1 MVGFEGD
8 VVAKWLRHNGAD
20 RNMEL
25 VESISFVDGNNTL
38 WHVPAGSIVN
48 GASIPS
54 ILWSF
59 GSPFVGDYR
68 RASVVHDHFCNTKDR
83 EWRATHRMFHEGC
96 LVDGVSALKAKLM
109 YAAVYAGGP
118 RWEATSYDL
127 RVLTNSG
134 LESISPGDK
143 ITILPQVRPEVSELL
158 ISWVLDNDPS
168 LAEIEARVDNTVENF
183 STFRD

>member
-1 MVGFEGD
+1 
-8 VVAKWLRHNGAD
+8 
-20 RNMEL
+20 
-25 VESISFVDGNNTL
+25 
-38 WHVPAGSIVN
+38 
-48 GASIPS
+48 
-54 ILWSF
+54 
-59 GSPFVGDYR
+59 
-68 RASVVHDHFCNTKDR
+68 
-83 EWRATHRMFHEGC
+83 MFHEGC
-96 LVDGVSALKAKLM
+96 LVDGVSVLKAKLM

-143 ITILPQVRPEVSELL
+143 VTILPQVRPEVSELL

-168 LAEIEARVDNTVENF
+168 LSEIEARVDNAVEHF